1 MFQDISNFD
10 KTSDYLSIVNA
21 VIITDLFV
29 IVLLITGYIQSKVLF
44 QWYKKYNLSAVMA
57 DVLIIVIGII
67 ITRYVYPYIFEGKF
81 SIVKFIILAV
91 AIQIIHDISFFFIF
105 QRIPRGVNQ
114 MMDTFKD
121 YAREVG
127 YKAVLSD
134 SGMMIL
140 ACLLSSY
147 FVSLNTNINLI
158 ILIIS
163 LYILP
168 YLIYS

>member
-81 SIVKFIILAV
+81 SIVKFIKSQHYDEILA
-91 AIQIIHDISFFFIF
+91 F
-105 QRIPRGVNQ
+105 
-114 MMDTFKD
+114 
-121 YAREVG
+121 
-127 YKAVLSD
+127 
-134 SGMMIL
+134 
-140 ACLLSSY
+140 
-147 FVSLNTNINLI
+147 
-158 ILIIS
+158 
-163 LYILP
+163 
-168 YLIYS
+168 